1 MRRLLAVLLVMSFLL
16 FSCSEK
22 ESPESLYNPGKLKE
36 AIALSDRILSESL
49 DEDALYYK
57 AISYYSLDITG
68 EAEEAA
74 TLYLLL
80 YSDGKYRT
88 EALSIIFM
96 TGSDSKALDAGK
108 ELMEYDLLGHRGKT
122 RLCLLYALNGDYNSF
137 RSLYETI
144 QGELTASENAYLLIV
159 GRSDTSMILMAI
171 ERLLDEGSDYSDI
184 IINRA
189 SRLLE
194 KRGEDG
200 MFTEFLSS
208 MNYPPSTSD

>member
-1 MRRLLAVLLVMSFLL
+1 MRRLLLVLLVMSFLL

-22 ESPESLYNPGKLKE
+22 ESPESLYNQGKLKE

-57 AISYYSLDITG
+57 AVSYYSLDITG

-96 TGSDSKALDAGK
+96 TGSDSNALDAGK
-108 ELMEYDLLGHRGKT
+108 GLKFPKWA
-122 RLCLLYALNGDYNSF
+122 RLYVSYVLP
-137 RSLYETI
+137 
-144 QGELTASENAYLLIV
+144 LIV
-159 GRSDTSMILMAI
+159 LFILVMSYIQKFGA
-171 ERLLDEGSDYSDI
+171 
-184 IINRA
+184 
-189 SRLLE
+189 
-194 KRGEDG
+194 
-200 MFTEFLSS
+200 
-208 MNYPPSTSD
+208 